1 MSLQTTI
8 NRQVKN
14 YRKWDFIIF
23 LSLTLLSVLNGQ
35 TTVFYLI
42 YFFWWSALIQLVVD
56 FSYRNWNK
64 NAIREKDGQFEF
76 GSLFLM
82 GIYWVFIVVFFG
94 FIAGSNHQDIIYAN
108 MQVLFFQNWFFN
120 GNLIF
125 ILIERVFLH
134 KTQQPVRIY
143 LGAFSPN
150 AIVLHISIIVGGVV
164 MFFVVK
170 NYPETFT
177 PENRWGSLLI
187 VLPFLFLKMLMQKL
201 TASDNVMPKPNN
213 S

>member
-1 MSLQTTI
+1 MSLQATI

-23 LSLTLLSVLNGQ
+23 LSLTLLAVLNGQ

-56 FSYRNWNK
+56 FSYRNRNK
-64 NAIREKDGQFEF
+64 NAIREKSDPFEF
-76 GSLFLM
+76 GSLFLV

-201 TASDNVMPKPNN
+201 TASDKVMPKPNN

>member
-1 MSLQTTI
+1 MSLQATI

>member
-1 MSLQTTI
+1 MSLRATI

-56 FSYRNWNK
+56 FSYRNRNK
-64 NAIREKDGQFEF
+64 NAIREKSDPFEF

-134 KTQQPVRIY
+134 KTQQPIRIY
-143 LGAFSPN
+143 LGAFSLN

-201 TASDNVMPKPNN
+201 TASDNFIIKKN
-213 S
+213 

>member
-1 MSLQTTI
+1 MSLQATI

-23 LSLTLLSVLNGQ
+23 LSLTLLAVLNGQ

>member
-1 MSLQTTI
+1 MSLQATI

-23 LSLTLLSVLNGQ
+23 LSLTLLAVLNGQ

-56 FSYRNWNK
+56 FSYRNRNK
-64 NAIREKDGQFEF
+64 NAIREKSDPFEF